1 MHVCCFDG
9 GEISRSRQHRRCI
22 FPRGLSHCV
31 LVPLQRPVQW
41 TMVAVIAHV
50 MIQWQEYA
58 AAVLLA
64 SLCSR
69 TARPA
74 KVKHRHSNCSC
85 HHINPPPVVL
95 PGTLELLP
103 PPGAHEN
110 YCQAIYTVRTLPV
123 RTISYLRVGF
133 FFFLLRFVDYTI
145 IVLHPHVSILTGA
158 TNLTRLSAFQLHI
171 LSIILSFHQLFF
183 FFVFLTVFPLHY
195 HHRPFWVLAE
205 ASSIQATWVLRQVVI
220 VCLIT

>member
-1 MHVCCFDG
+1 MHVCCYDG
-9 GEISRSRQHRRCI
+9 GEISRSRQQRRCI

-41 TMVAVIAHV
+41 TMVAAIAHV
-50 MIQWQEYA
+50 MIQWQESA

-64 SLCSR
+64 SLCSQ

-103 PPGAHEN
+103 PPGAHGN
-110 YCQAIYTVRTLPV
+110 YCQAIYTIRTLPV

-133 FFFLLRFVDYTI
+133 LFFCALYTTLLLFYTHMSPSSLVPPISHDFLL
-145 IVLHPHVSILTGA
+145 
-158 TNLTRLSAFQLHI
+158 
-171 LSIILSFHQLFF
+171 
-183 FFVFLTVFPLHY
+183 
-195 HHRPFWVLAE
+195 
-205 ASSIQATWVLRQVVI
+205 SSCIF
-220 VCLIT
+220 